1 MVNLS
6 NLPARQTILLLALL
20 IFFVVFGILS
30 VQNKTLTTDE
40 SRHYQYGVNILNGKA
55 ERFDDSKMPF
65 SALNA
70 LPGKIASGLP
80 DGSVKEVLAQF
91 LTARLMT
98 ILFSVGVA
106 LLVFAWT
113 RSLYG
118 VIPAFFAL
126 TLYIFD
132 PNIIAHSQLVTTDIY
147 ATGTILFAFY
157 CLWRFAHQRTW
168 PNGLLCAFALG
179 LSLVAKYT
187 SVVLFPLFFVTLILY
202 DLPRMIEACKQ
213 NLAGALKT
221 WVLKYAVY
229 VALAGIIS
237 IFVINVCFLFDGT
250 FTRFGSYKFRSETF
264 QSLQTNAAF
273 LRRVPVPTPYPYLQG
288 LDWVMQRNDAGFPVY
303 FLGKVQNE
311 GVPGYYFIAFLLKE
325 PLATQ
330 LLIALAVVAFLRHA
344 KRREQFLS
352 NELFLLVPVAFFVV
366 YFNFF
371 YDTQIGL
378 RFYLVIFPFLYIFA
392 ASLFANWQ
400 SFSVKQKWVSLVP
413 VTMLLISMLSYYP
426 YYLPYFNELVW
437 DRTQSYKYLADSN
450 LDWHQSYDELTAYL
464 AQHPD
469 ARLAPDKPQ
478 PGHFIASV
486 NGIVGLV
493 GQDRTWLREN
503 FEPDGTVAYSYLIYH
518 ISPEEIKVLCK
529 KTTSCSP

>member
-1 MVNLS
+1 MEN
-6 NLPARQTILLLALL
+6 RQRALLLALCV
-20 IFFVVFGILS
+20 FFVVFGILS
-30 VQNKTLTTDE
+30 VWGKNLTTDE
-40 SRHYQYGVNILNGKA
+40 SRHYQYGVNILDGNA

-65 SALNA
+65 SVLNA
-70 LPGKIASGLP
+70 LPGKIAAGLP
-80 DGSVKEVLAQF
+80 DGPIKTALGQF

-118 VIPAFFAL
+118 VVPAFFAL

-157 CLWRFAHQRTW
+157 TLWRFAHHRTW

-179 LSLVAKYT
+179 LSQVAKYT
-187 SVVLFPLFFVTLILY
+187 SVALFPLFFVTLAIY
-202 DLPRMIEACKQ
+202 DFPKMIEAFKQ
-213 NLAGALKT
+213 NATSTLKT
-221 WVLKYAVY
+221 WALKYAVY
-229 VALAGIIS
+229 IALAGIIS
-237 IFVINVCFLFDGT
+237 LFVINVCFLFDGT
-250 FTRFGSYKFRSETF
+250 FTRFGSYKFRSDTF
-264 QSLQTNAAF
+264 QSLQANVAF
-273 LRRVPVPTPYPYLQG
+273 LRKVPVPTPYPYLEG

-303 FLGKVQNE
+303 FLGKVQNH
-311 GVPGYYFIAFLLKE
+311 GVPLYYFVAFLLKE

-330 LLIALAVVAFLRHA
+330 LLIALAFILYLRKA
-344 KRREQFLS
+344 NRRARFFAD
-352 NELFLLVPVAFFVV
+352 ELFLLIPASFFVV

-392 ASLFANWQ
+392 ASLFTHWQ
-400 SFSVKQKWVSLVP
+400 GFSKTQKWISLVP
-413 VTMLLISMLSYYP
+413 LIALAISTLSYYP
-426 YYLPYFNELVW
+426 YYLPYTNELILN
-437 DRTQSYKYLADSN
+437 RTQAYKYLADSN

-469 ARLAPDKPQ
+469 ARLAPDAPQ

-486 NGIVGLV
+486 NGIVGLQ
-493 GQDRTWLREN
+493 GKDRTWLREN

-518 ISPEEIKVLCK
+518 ISPEEIETLCNK
-529 KTTSCSP
+529 ITSCSP